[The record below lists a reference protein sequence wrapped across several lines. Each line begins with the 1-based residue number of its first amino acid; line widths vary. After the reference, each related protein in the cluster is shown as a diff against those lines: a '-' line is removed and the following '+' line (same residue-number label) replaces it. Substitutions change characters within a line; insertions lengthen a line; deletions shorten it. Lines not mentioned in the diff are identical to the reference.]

1 VAVDFFHRYKVNIY
15 MYFESKFKVYSKEKK
30 HLYNK
35 VPLV

>member
-1 VAVDFFHRYKVNIY
+1 

-35 VPLV
+35 VPLVWKEFWEN